1 MNDKS
6 ILISTKSLRKWA
18 QTLLVISLMA
28 VLLTAC
34 AQATATPSPETPSPE
49 PVLQPTPA
57 PTEADAYL
65 ATSAATFVLAEHL
78 NIGEDQVQIVDAQP
92 VQWPDSCLGVPQSG
106 IMCAMHV
113 VDGYRITLSANG
125 QTYEVHSNLDGSQT
139 VLVPGP
145 VPASAGISYTVN
157 KDNQCQ
163 AFQFNQGQDVAVGP
177 CDGILKQVPYSQSI
191 QRDELNYFVLT
202 YQSFSTDTPNGFLVF
217 SGKGQLRA
225 SGVEQRSILTWAQ
238 IAADGV
244 QAGRSSAAEG
254 VLISWHREGGVAG
267 FCDNLSVYETGVVSA
282 SSCKNGQSVD
292 LGQTWLDSDQLTQI
306 YQWMDNLSR
315 FEYTDQT
322 TAAADGMTINLV
334 FAGQGS
340 TTATASDQQAIE
352 TFAEGLFAQVSDT
365 GTSLASSEATKVVSD
380 FLTTLQADPSGKSSM
395 DYLSNTLQAD
405 IQMGNL
411 LPNLLGIQNTY
422 SSFGISSS
430 QEIPGT
436 GQILVEAGLNY
447 VSPIKRAFV
456 LINEN
461 DTWKINT
468 FIVYAFPSVG
478 AGNDFTSADQVILEY
493 VQALQN
499 KDAVTAWD
507 LLSQNGQSGTS
518 QAALE
523 KEAQGLQFISPVS
536 IILHESGSDRL
547 TYTVNLWVEL
557 GQNVLPGWKQGLNS
571 RSFELIQTKEGW
583 RINQISANQ

>member
-1 MNDKS
+1 
-6 ILISTKSLRKWA
+6 
-18 QTLLVISLMA
+18 
-28 VLLTAC
+28 
-34 AQATATPSPETPSPE
+34 
-49 PVLQPTPA
+49 
-57 PTEADAYL
+57 
-65 ATSAATFVLAEHL
+65 
-78 NIGEDQVQIVDAQP
+78 
-92 VQWPDSCLGVPQSG
+92 
-106 IMCAMHV
+106 
-113 VDGYRITLSANG
+113 
-125 QTYEVHSNLDGSQT
+125 
-139 VLVPGP
+139 
-145 VPASAGISYTVN
+145 
-157 KDNQCQ
+157 
-163 AFQFNQGQDVAVGP
+163 
-177 CDGILKQVPYSQSI
+177 
-191 QRDELNYFVLT
+191 
-202 YQSFSTDTPNGFLVF
+202 
-217 SGKGQLRA
+217 
-225 SGVEQRSILTWAQ
+225 
-238 IAADGV
+238 
-244 QAGRSSAAEG
+244 
-254 VLISWHREGGVAG
+254 
-267 FCDNLSVYETGVVSA
+267 
-282 SSCKNGQSVD
+282 
-292 LGQTWLDSDQLTQI
+292 
-306 YQWMDNLSR
+306 MDNLSR

-365 GTSLASSEATKVVSD
+365 ETSLASSEASKVVSD
-380 FLTTLQADPSGKSSM
+380 FLTALQADPSGNSTM
-395 DYLSNTLQAD
+395 DYLSSTLQVD
-405 IQMGNL
+405 IQKGDL

-430 QEIPGT
+430 QPVPGT

-571 RSFELIQTKEGW
+571 RSFELIQTKDGW